1 MVQENKRKE
10 NATYFSRKFSK
21 KMLPET
27 DGCQLNTRV
36 GEFDVIIY
44 KIKTLKVSLAIMFV
58 IFSICPAA
66 RSARLLIFLF
76 NSQYKSTYILKPG
89 FGAHISKII
98 HPSHLKPVIILLI
111 IIIDCK
117 ILLVSSLI
125 LPQLPYSP

>member
-21 KMLPET
+21 KMLPKT

-58 IFSICPAA
+58 IFFNLSSNLKYSITHF
-66 RSARLLIFLF
+66 SF
-76 NSQYKSTYILKPG
+76 
-89 FGAHISKII
+89 
-98 HPSHLKPVIILLI
+98 
-111 IIIDCK
+111 
-117 ILLVSSLI
+117 
-125 LPQLPYSP
+125 